1 MVFTN
6 LHYIFDFLV
15 PFALLFCKEAGV
27 EDLDLEDD
35 LEDDEVLRVEP
46 KLCLLDLAL

>member
-15 PFALLFCKEAGV
+15 PFALLFCKEAGD
-27 EDLDLEDD
+27 EDLDDED
-35 LEDDEVLRVEP
+35 LGDDEVLRVEP

>member
-27 EDLDLEDD
+27 EDLDADED
-35 LEDDEVLRVEP
+35 LGDEVLRVEP

>member
-1 MVFTN
+1 MFFTN

-35 LEDDEVLRVEP
+35 EVLRVEP